1 MKARKKIYLFILC
14 AINLYGRDADEV
26 EEEEEEKESDTEVVE
41 DSRGL
46 GRTFQP
52 LPHQCT
58 PIQC

>member
-1 MKARKKIYLFILC
+1 MR
-14 AINLYGRDADEV
+14 GEEEEEEV
-26 EEEEEEKESDTEVVE
+26 EEEEKSDTEVVE

-52 LPHQCT
+52 LAHQCA